1 MPRQIHVHDH
11 PDRCV
16 IGTVGEPG
24 QRTFFLQ
31 VRSGRRS
38 NCVALEKEQVKV
50 LAERIDA
57 LLDEMV
63 ERGEVTQDDVEPEST
78 DDGPLD
84 TPIEEDFR
92 VGSLGLGWNSNTD
105 QLIIEAHE
113 VTEDDDAEVPDLES
127 DGPGPTTVRV
137 RLTGTAGRAFAVRA
151 QAIVAAGR
159 PPCPFCHLPLDPRG
173 HVCPRANGYRR

>member
-16 IGTVGEPG
+16 VGTVGEPG
-24 QRTFFLQ
+24 QRTFFMQ
-31 VRSGRRS
+31 VRSGRRI
-38 NCVALEKEQVKV
+38 NCVAMEKEQVKV
-50 LAERIDA
+50 LAERVDA

-63 ERGEVTQDDVEPEST
+63 ERGEVTGQDVAAAGA
-78 DDGPLD
+78 DDAPLD

-105 QLIIEAHE
+105 QLIIEAHASS
-113 VTEDDDAEVPDLES
+113 DDDDDVPDLES
-127 DGPGPTTVRV
+127 DDEGPDSLRI
-137 RLTGTAGRAFAVRA
+137 RMTGASGRAFAARA
-151 QAIVAAGR
+151 LAVVAAGR